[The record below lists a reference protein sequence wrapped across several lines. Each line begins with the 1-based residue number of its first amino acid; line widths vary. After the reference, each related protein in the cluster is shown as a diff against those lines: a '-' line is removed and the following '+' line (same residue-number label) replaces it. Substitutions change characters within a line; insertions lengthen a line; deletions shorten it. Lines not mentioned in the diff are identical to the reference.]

1 MNKQAAVLLLT
12 AAFMTFAGC
21 VSNEARTP
29 KYPADDIRL

>member
-21 VSNEARTP
+21 VSNEAQTAE
-29 KYPADDIRL
+29 YPADDIRL

>member
-1 MNKQAAVLLLT
+1 MNKQAVVLLLT

-21 VSNEARTP
+21 VSNEAQTP